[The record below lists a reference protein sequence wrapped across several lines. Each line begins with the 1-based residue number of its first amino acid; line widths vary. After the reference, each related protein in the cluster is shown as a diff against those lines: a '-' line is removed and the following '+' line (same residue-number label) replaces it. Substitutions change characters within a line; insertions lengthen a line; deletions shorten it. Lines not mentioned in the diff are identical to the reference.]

1 MQHWTSRISLD
12 SWPFWLYKACTCVG
26 GGAPKLLAQ
35 SSWHDLWVSLL
46 EGAPKSSP
54 LEDGVILSAR
64 TKGTKFQSPA
74 GVGLQKSR
82 FLSPTCP
89 LDLLGLKPPPGLSPE
104 GTLHCCLAPILSCL
118 VFSTSSLLPSGKT
131 SSISY
136 LHPNFR
142 VCLLRVPPKT

>member
-1 MQHWTSRISLD
+1 MAFLVIQSVHLCGGRGT
-12 SWPFWLYKACTCVG
+12 KALG
-26 GGAPKLLAQ
+26 
-35 SSWHDLWVSLL
+35 SDSWHDLWVSLL

-118 VFSTSSLLPSGKT
+118 IFSTSSLLPSGKT

-136 LHPNFR
+136 LHPSPISGFAS
-142 VCLLRVPPKT
+142 

>member
-89 LDLLGLKPPPGLSPE
+89 LDLLGLKPPPG
-104 GTLHCCLAPILSCL
+104 
-118 VFSTSSLLPSGKT
+118 
-131 SSISY
+131 
-136 LHPNFR
+136 
-142 VCLLRVPPKT
+142 CLLKGHYTVAWLPYSPVLYSQLPHCYLLGRLPQ